1 MSDAGLLNR
10 QSLSEQIKAALLDRI
25 LRGVLKPGD
34 RLIELKIAEEMD
46 TSQAPVREALRELEA
61 IGIIETRRNK
71 GARVRVIDDQEQAEI
86 YAVRA
91 ELEGFGTALATARA
105 PQVADDLVACIA
117 DMERCAKDGDPI
129 RFAQMNSEFH
139 RIIMRASGNGTLHD
153 LWSRLDVRS
162 RTLVNVSRQR
172 GDLERIARSHGS
184 IVDAIRSGDVAAA
197 RMAAEDHVRT
207 NAPADMQSGF
217 GGTQAAE

>member
-1 MSDAGLLNR
+1 MSDTALLNR

-71 GARVRVIDDQEQAEI
+71 GARVRVIDDREQAEI

-91 ELEGFGTALATARA
+91 ELEGFGTALATAHA
-105 PQVADDLVACIA
+105 PEIADELVACIA
-117 DMERCAKDGDPI
+117 DMERCARDGDPI

-139 RIIMRASGNGTLHD
+139 RTIMRASGNGTLFD

-162 RTLVNVSRQR
+162 RTLVNVARQR
-172 GDLERIARSHGS
+172 GDLERIARSHGG
-184 IVDAIRSGDVAAA
+184 IVDAIRSGDIAAA
-197 RMAAEDHVRT
+197 RAAAEDHVRA
-207 NAPADMQSGF
+207 NAPSDA
-217 GGTQAAE
+217 QAAHGASRAAE